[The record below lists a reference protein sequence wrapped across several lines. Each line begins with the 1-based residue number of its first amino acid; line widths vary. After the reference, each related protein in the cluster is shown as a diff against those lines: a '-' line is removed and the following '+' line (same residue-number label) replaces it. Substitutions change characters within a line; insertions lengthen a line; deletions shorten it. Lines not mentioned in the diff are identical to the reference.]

1 MPLIQLILCK
11 ILHWQLHK
19 VGKLKYHWCI
29 ILTYFITA
37 HQTQGAYHRPKR
49 PDYGTEGKPIA
60 LRANSY
66 PIKISSGLSDLYH
79 YDVDITSSS
88 SNVIKE
94 KREVVN
100 EIIRKYK
107 DTTFQGHVPAFDGKK
122 NLYSRIRLPVGNGQG
137 VVSKDFLLVHIDL
150 TNTLSSLRSPQ
161 ECIWFITSIRV
172 IKPKIC
178 RPGPTLSMGW
188 LRPWSWT
195 ETHKGQGWNLQLSYV
210 CFVRRLVNDVMKFYS
225 R

>member
-66 PIKISSGLSDLYH
+66 PIKISPGLSDLYH
-79 YDVDITSSS
+79 YDVDITPSS
-88 SNVIKE
+88 SNVKE
-94 KREVVN
+94 KREVFN

-150 TNTLSSLRSPQ
+150 TNTLSSLAHPKSASDLLQAVEWSSQKFVGPGLRCLWIGYAHDHEQ
-161 ECIWFITSIRV
+161 KLIRARV
-172 IKPKIC
+172 E
-178 RPGPTLSMGW
+178 TYNSHMFALSDGLWM
-188 LRPWSWT
+188 T
-195 ETHKGQGWNLQLSYV
+195 
-210 CFVRRLVNDVMKFYS
+210 
-225 R
+225 

>member
-1 MPLIQLILCK
+1 M
-11 ILHWQLHK
+11 
-19 VGKLKYHWCI
+19 
-29 ILTYFITA
+29 
-37 HQTQGAYHRPKR
+37 
-49 PDYGTEGKPIA
+49 
-60 LRANSY
+60 
-66 PIKISSGLSDLYH
+66 
-79 YDVDITSSS
+79 DITPSS
-88 SNVIKE
+88 SNVKE

-150 TNTLSSLRSPQ
+150 TNTLSSLA
-161 ECIWFITSIRV
+161 RV

-188 LRPWSWT
+188 LRP
-195 ETHKGQGWNLQLSYV
+195 
-210 CFVRRLVNDVMKFYS
+210 
-225 R
+225 